1 MNLLRTGSEPVNGI
15 DLSVVIAA
23 GGDSQRLS
31 ETLRALSAACVGLV
45 HEQIVVHTGTL
56 ASLPTTVSAGAALR
70 LIERPA
76 GTLVPVLWGIG
87 ATAAQGPVVAFTT
100 TQLRVGPGWGRALRS
115 AISVDT
121 DRGTV
126 GAAGSLALAAHAS
139 WATAATFFVRFSA
152 FLPESVPSDGAL
164 RRDIP
169 GDNAA
174 YARAAIVRH
183 SDLLQA
189 GFWEVEFH
197 RRFER
202 EGLAL
207 RLIPDASAMMVGPVD
222 FAAVIRE
229 RFEHAVE
236 FGRSRVGR
244 HGESVLRIVLG
255 APLVPAV
262 LLVRTARRVLP
273 LARYRRPFVFA
284 LPWLVVL
291 TAAWALGESVGALR
305 AGDAQPGAQS

>member
-23 GGDSQRLS
+23 GGNSQRLS
-31 ETLRALSAACVGLV
+31 ETLRSLSAACVGLV
-45 HEQIVVHTGTL
+45 HEQIVVHAGALDAT
-56 ASLPTTVSAGAALR
+56 PTTTSDSATLH

-76 GTLVPVLWGIG
+76 GTLIPVLWGIG
-87 ATAAQGPVVAFTT
+87 ATFAQGPVVAFTT
-100 TQLRVGPGWGRALRS
+100 TQLRVGPGWGRALHA

-121 DRGTV
+121 DRDTV

-139 WATAATFFVRFSA
+139 CATAATFFVRFSA
-152 FLPESVPSDGAL
+152 FLPESVPSDSAL

-202 EGLAL
+202 EGLTL
-207 RLIPDASAMMVGPVD
+207 RLIPDASATMVGPVD

-244 HGESVLRIVLG
+244 HGESALRIALG

-273 LARYRRPFVFA
+273 FSRYRRPFVLA
-284 LPWLVVL
+284 LPWLVML
-291 TAAWALGESVGALR
+291 TLAWAVGEWVGAMR
-305 AGDAQPGAQS
+305 VGDPRPSAQP